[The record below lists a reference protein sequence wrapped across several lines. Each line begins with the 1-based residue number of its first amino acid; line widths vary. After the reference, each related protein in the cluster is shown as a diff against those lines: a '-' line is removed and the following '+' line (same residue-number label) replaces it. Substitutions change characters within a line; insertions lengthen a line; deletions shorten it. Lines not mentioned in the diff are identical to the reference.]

1 MENWANF
8 GLVVLFGLVGD
19 GSLTMFAGGYFLPP
33 EPVFL
38 TNGTVFI
45 HVKKKGSLDGGFKDF
60 FCSPLLGED
69 SHFD

>member
-38 TNGTVFI
+38 TNGTF
-45 HVKKKGSLDGGFKDF
+45 HPRQNERKSRWWFQRF
-60 FCSPLLGED
+60 FFFTPTWGR
-69 SHFD
+69 FPF